1 MKFKPSFWKIMT
13 GIFFLV
19 ALGAGILASPA
30 GLLEKINWIGS
41 SVCHQ
46 LPTHSFI
53 LNEQQFPLCIRC
65 TGTYLSAFIG
75 LIYFSM
81 KGKRNAIPR
90 KGISALFLFFFL
102 FWAIDGINSFFND
115 VFRQR
120 LLYEPSNLL
129 RFLSGIG
136 MGMVFALIIMT
147 IVNMVF
153 WEDKENRALL
163 NNWHEVGLLL
173 LIESILLLFP
183 FNQNMFVFNLAGFIS
198 TITVLILIG
207 LLYTILFVIVAHKEG
222 TYQNIQ
228 DAFTPFMLGFG
239 IAIFQIIFMANLRM
253 QYTNFPFFT
262 YMINK

>member
-1 MKFKPSFWKIMT
+1 
-13 GIFFLV
+13 
-19 ALGAGILASPA
+19 
-30 GLLEKINWIGS
+30 
-41 SVCHQ
+41 
-46 LPTHSFI
+46 
-53 LNEQQFPLCIRC
+53 
-65 TGTYLSAFIG
+65 
-75 LIYFSM
+75 
-81 KGKRNAIPR
+81 
-90 KGISALFLFFFL
+90 
-102 FWAIDGINSFFND
+102 
-115 VFRQR
+115 
-120 LLYEPSNLL
+120 
-129 RFLSGIG
+129 
-136 MGMVFALIIMT
+136 MVFALIIMT

-173 LIESILLLFP
+173 LIESVLLLFP